1 MITGRR
7 REYMLKRKRFGRAW
21 KKMSTC
27 LMCEASLP
35 TWKGPLG
42 DVCPACIDRLDEQKY
57 Q

>member
-1 MITGRR
+1 
-7 REYMLKRKRFGRAW
+7 MLKRKRFGRAW